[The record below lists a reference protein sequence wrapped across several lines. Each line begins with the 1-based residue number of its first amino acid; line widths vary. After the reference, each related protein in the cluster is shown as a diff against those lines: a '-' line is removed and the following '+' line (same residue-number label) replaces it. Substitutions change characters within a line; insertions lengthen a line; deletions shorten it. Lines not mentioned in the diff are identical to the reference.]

1 MLSSST
7 NKNRN
12 EEGSLRNA
20 YLQRRA
26 MCLLQTSFGELQGN
40 RACALSALRLL
51 GVRTELGN
59 SEGDYG
65 LEPIWLRVV
74 MGSEFW
80 IFCWVVGVQA
90 LSALSESLGM
100 LVPPQINSLA
110 LHALDAETPH
120 FEPSSNNT
128 GGCFTEKDFLQ
139 IPTKSIPK
147 P

>member
-65 LEPIWLRVV
+65 LEPIWLRVE
-74 MGSEFW
+74 MGSEFGR
-80 IFCWVVGVQA
+80 VVGVQA
-90 LSALSESLGM
+90 LSALSE
-100 LVPPQINSLA
+100 
-110 LHALDAETPH
+110 
-120 FEPSSNNT
+120 
-128 GGCFTEKDFLQ
+128 
-139 IPTKSIPK
+139 
-147 P
+147 